1 MIPETM
7 RSYPRLPRLDA
18 PLADVLDAA
27 LAVDV
32 VGIEADGPGR
42 LVQVD
47 GAALGV
53 AAADDARPVGL
64 VGRKVRQGPLA
75 RGFVSAAGLL
85 DLSPRRAELR
95 PEEPLQPPSVAH
107 VGASTR
113 VHKIPLAAGARA
125 SPAGET
131 D

>member
-1 MIPETM
+1 M
-7 RSYPRLPRLDA
+7 
-18 PLADVLDAA
+18 
-27 LAVDV
+27 

-53 AAADDARPVGL
+53 AATDDARSVGL
-64 VGRKVRQGPLA
+64 VGREVRQGPLA
-75 RGFVSAAGLL
+75 RGLVGAAGLL

-107 VGASTR
+107 IGRSTR
-113 VHKIPLAAGARA
+113 VHKIPLAAAPRVRVVA
-125 SPAGET
+125 AGET